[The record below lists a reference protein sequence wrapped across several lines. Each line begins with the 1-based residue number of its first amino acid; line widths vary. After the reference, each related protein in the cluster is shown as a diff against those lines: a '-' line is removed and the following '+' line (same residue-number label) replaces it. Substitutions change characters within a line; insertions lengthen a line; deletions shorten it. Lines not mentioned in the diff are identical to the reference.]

1 MFYHIL
7 HKIAIIV
14 IFPCNIFLIK
24 IIKLN
29 GDNLKRTEKFL
40 INGTVLTITALFTRS
55 ISMVFN
61 IYVSNK
67 IGSEAVGVFSLV
79 MSVYMFFITLAT
91 SGLSLACTYLV
102 SQQFAKNNY
111 IEGLKAVRG
120 CNLFGLLL
128 GIGSS
133 ILIILFSNIISTN
146 WLNNRVSPI
155 PFYLIAVG
163 LPFIAISS
171 VINGYFSAVRKAYKS
186 AISQVLELLVKIV
199 ISILLLKYFSLNSV
213 ETVCICLILADVI
226 SEVFSCTFICILYK
240 IDKTFLNKRTKIT
253 GISYKRKILNIT
265 IPVSITSYIRSG
277 LSTLKEFIVPNRL
290 VLFGLPYT
298 LALSE
303 YGRVTG
309 MAMPVIMFPIV
320 FISSFSSLLIPEF
333 SSLLAKGYKK
343 RILDVSHKIFIIA
356 LIFSLIIT
364 IVIIIFANNI
374 SFVIY
379 QNLEC
384 ARYIRIL
391 SPLILLMYLDNII
404 DNMLK
409 GLNRQFKVM
418 LCNIYD
424 LIITITLLYFLLPIL
439 GMDGFII
446 CIYVSE
452 IFNFIVSYLE
462 LRKATK

>member
-1 MFYHIL
+1 
-7 HKIAIIV
+7 
-14 IFPCNIFLIK
+14 
-24 IIKLN
+24 
-29 GDNLKRTEKFL
+29 
-40 INGTVLTITALFTRS
+40 
-55 ISMVFN
+55 
-61 IYVSNK
+61 
-67 IGSEAVGVFSLV
+67 
-79 MSVYMFFITLAT
+79 
-91 SGLSLACTYLV
+91 
-102 SQQFAKNNY
+102 
-111 IEGLKAVRG
+111 
-120 CNLFGLLL
+120 
-128 GIGSS
+128 
-133 ILIILFSNIISTN
+133 
-146 WLNNRVSPI
+146 
-155 PFYLIAVG
+155 
-163 LPFIAISS
+163 
-171 VINGYFSAVRKAYKS
+171 
-186 AISQVLELLVKIV
+186 
-199 ISILLLKYFSLNSV
+199 
-213 ETVCICLILADVI
+213 
-226 SEVFSCTFICILYK
+226 
-240 IDKTFLNKRTKIT
+240 
-253 GISYKRKILNIT
+253 
-265 IPVSITSYIRSG
+265 
-277 LSTLKEFIVPNRL
+277 
-290 VLFGLPYT
+290 
-298 LALSE
+298 
-303 YGRVTG
+303 
-309 MAMPVIMFPIV
+309 MPVIMFPIV

-409 GLNRQFKVM
+409 GGLNRQFKVM

>member
-1 MFYHIL
+1 M
-7 HKIAIIV
+7 
-14 IFPCNIFLIK
+14 
-24 IIKLN
+24 
-29 GDNLKRTEKFL
+29 KRTEKFL

-111 IEGLKAVRG
+111 LEGLKAVKS
-120 CNLFGLLL
+120 CNLFALAL

-133 ILIILFSNIISTN
+133 LLMILFSNIISTN

-199 ISILLLKYFSLNSV
+199 ISILLLKNFSLNSV

-240 IDKTFLNKRTKIT
+240 IDKTFFNKRTKIT
-253 GISYKRKILNIT
+253 GINYKRKILNIT
-265 IPVSITSYIRSG
+265 LPVSITSYIRSG

-309 MAMPVIMFPIV
+309 MAMPVITFPIV

-356 LIFSLIIT
+356 LVFSLIIT
-364 IVIIIFANNI
+364 IIIIIFANNI
-374 SFVIY
+374 SFAIY

-384 ARYIRIL
+384 AKYIRIL
-391 SPLILLMYLDNII
+391 SPLILFIYLDNII

-424 LIITITLLYFLLPIL
+424 LLLTITLLYFLLPKL
-439 GMDGFII
+439 GIDGFII
-446 CIYVSE
+446 SIYVSE

-462 LRKATK
+462 LRKTTK

>member
-1 MFYHIL
+1 M
-7 HKIAIIV
+7 
-14 IFPCNIFLIK
+14 
-24 IIKLN
+24 
-29 GDNLKRTEKFL
+29 KRTKKFL
-40 INGTVLTITALFTRS
+40 INGSILTLTALFTRS

-102 SQQFAKNNY
+102 SQTFAKGNFL
-111 IEGLKAVRG
+111 EGLKAVRS
-120 CNLFGLLL
+120 CILFAIFLGL
-128 GIGSS
+128 GSS
-133 ILIILFSNIISTN
+133 IILTLLSPIISTI
-146 WLNNRVSPI
+146 WLNYKVSPI
-155 PFYLIAVG
+155 PFYLITIG
-163 LPFIAISS
+163 LPAISISS

-186 AISQVLELLVKIV
+186 AISQVLELLVKII
-199 ISILLLKYFSLNSV
+199 ISIVLLQYFYLNSV

-226 SEVFSCTFICILYK
+226 SEVFSCIFLFILYR
-240 IDKTFLNKRTKIT
+240 IDRCFFNKRAKVT

-265 IPVSITSYIRSG
+265 LPVSITSYIRSG

-303 YGRVTG
+303 YGRITG
-309 MAMPVIMFPIV
+309 MALPVITFPTV
-320 FISSFSSLLIPEF
+320 FIGSFSSLLIPEF
-333 SSLLAKGYKK
+333 SSLMAKGYKK
-343 RILDVSHKIFIIA
+343 RIMNVSHKIFMIA
-356 LIFSLIIT
+356 TCFSILVSAICF
-364 IVIIIFANNI
+364 IFANNLSLFI
-374 SFVIY
+374 F

-384 ARYIRIL
+384 AKYIRIL

-418 LCNIYD
+418 LCNIAD
-424 LIITITLLYFLLPIL
+424 LVITISLLYILLPKL
-439 GMDGFII
+439 GITGFII
-446 CIYVSE
+446 SMYVSE
-452 IFNFIVSYLE
+452 IFNFTVSYLE
-462 LRKATK
+462 LRRATKEVH

>member
-1 MFYHIL
+1 M
-7 HKIAIIV
+7 
-14 IFPCNIFLIK
+14 
-24 IIKLN
+24 
-29 GDNLKRTEKFL
+29 KRTEKFL

-91 SGLSLACTYLV
+91 SELSLACTYLV

-111 IEGLKAVRG
+111 LEGLKAVKS
-120 CNLFGLLL
+120 CNLFALAL

-133 ILIILFSNIISTN
+133 LLMILFSNIISTN

-199 ISILLLKYFSLNSV
+199 ISILLLKNFSLNSV

-240 IDKTFLNKRTKIT
+240 IDKTFFNKRTKIT
-253 GISYKRKILNIT
+253 GINYKRKILNIT
-265 IPVSITSYIRSG
+265 LPVSITSYIRSG

-309 MAMPVIMFPIV
+309 MAMPVITFPIV

-356 LIFSLIIT
+356 LVFSLIIT
-364 IVIIIFANNI
+364 IIIIIFANNI
-374 SFVIY
+374 SFAIY

-384 ARYIRIL
+384 AKYIRIL
-391 SPLILLMYLDNII
+391 SPLILFIYLDNII

-424 LIITITLLYFLLPIL
+424 LLLTITLLYFLLPKL
-439 GMDGFII
+439 GIDGFII
-446 CIYVSE
+446 SIYVSE

-462 LRKATK
+462 LRKTTK

>member
-1 MFYHIL
+1 M
-7 HKIAIIV
+7 
-14 IFPCNIFLIK
+14 
-24 IIKLN
+24 
-29 GDNLKRTEKFL
+29 KRTKKFL
-40 INGTVLTITALFTRS
+40 INGSILTLTALITRS

-91 SGLSLACTYLV
+91 SGLSLACTCLV
-102 SQQFAKNNY
+102 SEQFAKNNFF
-111 IEGLKAVRG
+111 EGLKAVRS
-120 CNLFGLLL
+120 CILFALFL

-133 ILIILFSNIISTN
+133 ILLIFLSPLISTT
-146 WLNNRVSPI
+146 WLNGKVSAT
-155 PFYLIAVG
+155 PFYLIAIG
-163 LPFIAISS
+163 LTFIAISA

-186 AISQVLELLVKIV
+186 AISQTLELIVKII
-199 ISILLLKYFSLNSV
+199 ISILLLQCFSLDDV

-226 SEVFSCTFICILYK
+226 SEIFSCTFLFILYK
-240 IDKTFLNKRTKIT
+240 IDKNFLNKRTKIT

-265 IPVSITSYIRSG
+265 LPVSVTSYIRSG

-303 YGRVTG
+303 YGRITG
-309 MAMPVIMFPIV
+309 MALPVIMFPTV
-320 FISSFSSLLIPEF
+320 FIYSFSSLIIPEF

-343 RILDVSHKIFIIA
+343 RILNVSHKIFMIA
-356 LIFSLIIT
+356 TCFST
-364 IVIIIFANNI
+364 IVSIICFVFSNNLSLAIF
-374 SFVIY
+374 

-384 ARYIRIL
+384 GKYIRIL

-418 LCNIYD
+418 ICNIAD
-424 LIITITLLYFLLPIL
+424 LILTISILYFLLPKL
-439 GMDGFII
+439 RNFW
-446 CIYVSE
+446 IYC
-452 IFNFIVSYLE
+452 FNVY
-462 LRKATK
+462 K

>member
-7 HKIAIIV
+7 HKIEIIV

-24 IIKLN
+24 IIKLS

-40 INGTVLTITALFTRS
+40 INGFVLTITALFTRS

-111 IEGLKAVRG
+111 IEGLKAVRS

-240 IDKTFLNKRTKIT
+240 IDRTFFNKRTKIT

-265 IPVSITSYIRSG
+265 LPVSITSYIRSG

-374 SFVIY
+374 SFAIY

>member
-1 MFYHIL
+1 M
-7 HKIAIIV
+7 
-14 IFPCNIFLIK
+14 K

-40 INGTVLTITALFTRS
+40 INGFVLTITALFTRS

-111 IEGLKAVRG
+111 IEGLKAVKS

-146 WLNNRVSPI
+146 WLNNKVSPI
-155 PFYLIAVG
+155 PFYLIALG
-163 LPFIAISS
+163 LPFIAVSS

-186 AISQVLELLVKIV
+186 AISQVLELLVKII
-199 ISILLLKYFSLNSV
+199 ISILLLKTFSLNSV

-226 SEVFSCTFICILYK
+226 SEIFSCTFICILYK

-265 IPVSITSYIRSG
+265 LPVSITSYIRSG

-303 YGRVTG
+303 YGRLTG

-356 LIFSLIIT
+356 SIFSLFIT
-364 IVIIIFANNI
+364 IIFILFANNI
-374 SFVIY
+374 SFAIY

-384 ARYIRIL
+384 ARHIKIL
-391 SPLILLMYLDNII
+391 SPLILFIYLDNII

-409 GLNRQFKVM
+409 GLNRQYKVM

-424 LIITITLLYFLLPIL
+424 LIITISLLYFLLPIF

>member
-1 MFYHIL
+1 M
-7 HKIAIIV
+7 
-14 IFPCNIFLIK
+14 
-24 IIKLN
+24 
-29 GDNLKRTEKFL
+29 KRTEKFL

-111 IEGLKAVRG
+111 IEGLKAVRS

-303 YGRVTG
+303 YGRLTG

-356 LIFSLIIT
+356 SIFSLFIT
-364 IVIIIFANNI
+364 IIFILFANNI

>member
-1 MFYHIL
+1 M
-7 HKIAIIV
+7 
-14 IFPCNIFLIK
+14 
-24 IIKLN
+24 
-29 GDNLKRTEKFL
+29 KRTEKFL

-111 IEGLKAVRG
+111 IEGLKAVRS

-265 IPVSITSYIRSG
+265 LPVSITSYIRSG

-374 SFVIY
+374 SFAIY

>member
-1 MFYHIL
+1 M
-7 HKIAIIV
+7 
-14 IFPCNIFLIK
+14 
-24 IIKLN
+24 
-29 GDNLKRTEKFL
+29 KRTEKFL

-111 IEGLKAVRG
+111 IEGLKAVRS

-226 SEVFSCTFICILYK
+226 SEIFSCTFICILYK

-265 IPVSITSYIRSG
+265 LPVSITSYIRSG

-356 LIFSLIIT
+356 SIFSLFIT
-364 IVIIIFANNI
+364 IIFILFANNI

>member
-1 MFYHIL
+1 M
-7 HKIAIIV
+7 
-14 IFPCNIFLIK
+14 K

-40 INGTVLTITALFTRS
+40 INGFVLTITALFTRS

-111 IEGLKAVRG
+111 IEGLKAVKS

-146 WLNNRVSPI
+146 WLNNKVSPI
-155 PFYLIAVG
+155 PFYLIALG
-163 LPFIAISS
+163 LPFIAVSS

-186 AISQVLELLVKIV
+186 AISQVLELLVKII
-199 ISILLLKYFSLNSV
+199 ISILLLKTFSLNSV

-226 SEVFSCTFICILYK
+226 SEIFSCTFICILYK

-265 IPVSITSYIRSG
+265 LPVSITSYIRSG

-303 YGRVTG
+303 YGRLTG

-356 LIFSLIIT
+356 SIFSLFIT
-364 IVIIIFANNI
+364 IIFILFANNI
-374 SFVIY
+374 SFAIY

-384 ARYIRIL
+384 ARHIKIL

-409 GLNRQFKVM
+409 GLNRQYKVM

-424 LIITITLLYFLLPIL
+424 LIITISLLYFLLPIF
-439 GMDGFII
+439 GMVGFII

>member
-1 MFYHIL
+1 M
-7 HKIAIIV
+7 
-14 IFPCNIFLIK
+14 K

-40 INGTVLTITALFTRS
+40 INGLVLTITALFTRS

-111 IEGLKAVRG
+111 IEGLKAVKS

-146 WLNNRVSPI
+146 WLNNKVSPI
-155 PFYLIAVG
+155 PFYLIALG
-163 LPFIAISS
+163 LPFIAVSS

-186 AISQVLELLVKIV
+186 AISQVLELLVKII
-199 ISILLLKYFSLNSV
+199 ISILLLKTFSLNSV

-226 SEVFSCTFICILYK
+226 SEIFSCTFICILYK

-265 IPVSITSYIRSG
+265 LPVSITSYIRSG

-303 YGRVTG
+303 YGRLTG

-356 LIFSLIIT
+356 SIFSLFIT
-364 IVIIIFANNI
+364 IIFILFANNI
-374 SFVIY
+374 SFAIY

-384 ARYIRIL
+384 ARHIKIL

-409 GLNRQFKVM
+409 GLNRQYKVM

-424 LIITITLLYFLLPIL
+424 LIITISLLYFLLPIF
-439 GMDGFII
+439 GMVGFII

>member
-1 MFYHIL
+1 M
-7 HKIAIIV
+7 
-14 IFPCNIFLIK
+14 
-24 IIKLN
+24 
-29 GDNLKRTEKFL
+29 KRTEKFL

-111 IEGLKAVRG
+111 IEGLKAVRS

-303 YGRVTG
+303 YGRLTG

-356 LIFSLIIT
+356 SIFSLFIT
-364 IVIIIFANNI
+364 IIFILFANNI
-374 SFVIY
+374 SFAIY

-409 GLNRQFKVM
+409 GLNRQYKVM

-424 LIITITLLYFLLPIL
+424 LIIAITLLYFLLPIL

>member
-1 MFYHIL
+1 M
-7 HKIAIIV
+7 
-14 IFPCNIFLIK
+14 K

-40 INGTVLTITALFTRS
+40 INGFVLTITALFTRS

-111 IEGLKAVRG
+111 IEGLKAVKS

-146 WLNNRVSPI
+146 WLNNKVSPI
-155 PFYLIAVG
+155 PFYLIALG
-163 LPFIAISS
+163 LPFIAVSS

-186 AISQVLELLVKIV
+186 AISQVLELLVKII
-199 ISILLLKYFSLNSV
+199 ISILLLKTFSLNSV

-226 SEVFSCTFICILYK
+226 SEIFSCTFICILYK

-265 IPVSITSYIRSG
+265 LPVSITSYIRSG

-303 YGRVTG
+303 YGRLTG

-356 LIFSLIIT
+356 SIFSLFIT
-364 IVIIIFANNI
+364 IIFILFANNI
-374 SFVIY
+374 SFAIY

-384 ARYIRIL
+384 ARHIKIL

-409 GLNRQFKVM
+409 GLNRQYKVM

-424 LIITITLLYFLLPIL
+424 LIITISLLYFLLPIF

>member
-1 MFYHIL
+1 M
-7 HKIAIIV
+7 
-14 IFPCNIFLIK
+14 K

-40 INGTVLTITALFTRS
+40 INGFVLTITALFTRS

-111 IEGLKAVRG
+111 IEGLKAVKS

-146 WLNNRVSPI
+146 WLNNKVSPI
-155 PFYLIAVG
+155 PFYLIALG
-163 LPFIAISS
+163 LPFIAVSS

-186 AISQVLELLVKIV
+186 AISQVLELLVKII
-199 ISILLLKYFSLNSV
+199 ISILLLKTFSLNSV

-226 SEVFSCTFICILYK
+226 SEIFSCTFICILYK

-265 IPVSITSYIRSG
+265 LPVSITSYIRSG

-303 YGRVTG
+303 YGRLTG

-356 LIFSLIIT
+356 SIFSLFIT
-364 IVIIIFANNI
+364 IIFILFANNI
-374 SFVIY
+374 SFAIY

-384 ARYIRIL
+384 ARYIKIL

-409 GLNRQFKVM
+409 GLNRQYKVM

-424 LIITITLLYFLLPIL
+424 LIITISLLYFLLPIF

>member
-1 MFYHIL
+1 M
-7 HKIAIIV
+7 
-14 IFPCNIFLIK
+14 
-24 IIKLN
+24 
-29 GDNLKRTEKFL
+29 KRTEKFL

-111 IEGLKAVRG
+111 IEGLKAVRS

-303 YGRVTG
+303 YGRLTG

-374 SFVIY
+374 SFAIY